1 MTETMQVVK
10 QFILTRFLPGEDPS
24 LLEATT
30 PLITGGALDSLAR
43 LELVQFLEDHF
54 QVSFDSH
61 EVDPDRLD
69 TLEAIDLL
77 VRRKKGEPV

>member
-10 QFILTRFLPGEDPS
+10 NFILTQFLSGEDPA
-24 LLEATT
+24 LLQPTT

-43 LELVQFLEDHF
+43 LELVQFLEDRF
-54 QVSFDSH
+54 RVQFEFH

-69 TLEAIDLL
+69 TLEAIDEL
-77 VRRKKGEPV
+77 VRRKQGELM